1 MPAPDLHA
9 FSLLPPPY
17 REYRPYHPDEGSGI
31 DSSELRGVALIW
43 SMGQGR
49 LQRDIKVA
57 ANRPGGVPLV
67 LVLPEPARLRQIDNQ
82 VLKAVEATRPH
93 SVLPYRSVPDPEQ
106 VTALLR
112 REPDQLPDEF
122 VDFLVWRGLY
132 LDRETRRIVKRTVE
146 LALRVST
153 LEALSRSV
161 HLSRRA
167 LGRRFHKLGLP
178 VPSHW
183 LQMAR
188 LLWVCIRLQSCKEPV
203 SRLARSLGYP
213 DGFTLSNQME
223 RVIGVRPSLAREWL
237 GWEWLVE
244 EWLQNEWS
252 RNGLRVRLRGL
263 GPPRSH
269 LRTRLDATLPSMP
282 VASKGEERCYSTHQ
296 PH

>member
-17 REYRPYHPDEGSGI
+17 REYRPYHPHEGSGI
-31 DSSELRGVALIW
+31 DSGELRGVALIW
-43 SMGQGR
+43 LMGRGR
-49 LQRDIKVA
+49 LQRYIKVA

-67 LVLPEPARLRQIDNQ
+67 LVLPEPARLRRIDNQ
-82 VLKAVEATRPH
+82 VLRAVEATRPY
-93 SVLPYRSVPDPEQ
+93 SVLPYRSEPDPEQ
-106 VTALLR
+106 VIALLR

-167 LGRRFHKLGLP
+167 LGRRFHNLGLP

-188 LLWVCIRLQSCKEPV
+188 LL
-203 SRLARSLGYP
+203 
-213 DGFTLSNQME
+213 
-223 RVIGVRPSLAREWL
+223 
-237 GWEWLVE
+237 
-244 EWLQNEWS
+244 
-252 RNGLRVRLRGL
+252 
-263 GPPRSH
+263 
-269 LRTRLDATLPSMP
+269 
-282 VASKGEERCYSTHQ
+282 
-296 PH
+296 